1 MDQLATASPSQHSTG
16 LLVQHERFK
25 HEHKPQEGKD
35 YAWEVM
41 DDGHSHLD
49 IQNFSACFGN
59 PAFIPVLTDLDY
71 IQYMESM
78 CLDLLYIITQ
88 RINTGRLRAEDLQRI
103 RITCSDPLVLPRY
116 FEDLN
121 TITRVVH
128 LPTQAH

>member
-1 MDQLATASPSQHSTG
+1 MDI
-16 LLVQHERFK
+16 R
-25 HEHKPQEGKD
+25 
-35 YAWEVM
+35 
-41 DDGHSHLD
+41 
-49 IQNFSACFGN
+49 NFQACFGDLGIVHE
-59 PAFIPVLTDLDY
+59 PADY
-71 IQYMESM
+71 IKYLESM

-121 TITRVVH
+121 TITRIVH